1 MPRSHYNS
9 NFCSPLF
16 SVEHYIPYKIK
27 QKKET
32 TTPDSIAD
40 TIITENIRETDSL
53 DRSLHVT
60 TSAVQEESTTE
71 ESTTEESKT
80 EKVTTESPDWLEG
93 FPEQKSEISSI
104 RSKILLPSM
113 KTGEIISEK
122 VPESSSKYFREQT
135 RSSRIKEQLILPVG
149 LEVSDDFYGT
159 FYVNSNLQE
168 RRTEEFCLN
177 SNYYKNLKVLKNLKF
192 FKIHIDLAQKS
203 CTFVVYVIIEQLL
216 KILDSLTLYFLGHP
230 ELYLYVNCESAIGF
244 KMDAIDRPGLA
255 CSFCSSKY
263 LFKYFSVSR

>member
-40 TIITENIRETDSL
+40 TIITENIRESDSL
-53 DRSLHVT
+53 DRSVHVT
-60 TSAVQEESTTE
+60 TSAVLE

-93 FPEQKSEISSI
+93 FPEQKSETSSI

-113 KTGEIISEK
+113 KTGEIINEK
-122 VPESSSKYFREQT
+122 VPESSSKYFQEQP
-135 RSSRIKEQLILPVG
+135 RSSRIKEQLILPAG

-192 FKIHIDLAQKS
+192 LKIHLDLAQKS
-203 CTFVVYVIIEQLL
+203 CKFMLL
-216 KILDSLTLYFLGHP
+216 L
-230 ELYLYVNCESAIGF
+230 N
-244 KMDAIDRPGLA
+244 
-255 CSFCSSKY
+255 SF
-263 LFKYFSVSR
+263 

>member
-1 MPRSHYNS
+1 MILRLDLTAYRVQPFKSYKLCLILPRSHYNS

-53 DRSLHVT
+53 DRSVHVT
-60 TSAVQEESTTE
+60 TSAVLE

-93 FPEQKSEISSI
+93 FPEQKSETSSI

-113 KTGEIISEK
+113 KTGEIINEK
-122 VPESSSKYFREQT
+122 VPESSSKYFQEQP
-135 RSSRIKEQLILPVG
+135 RSSRIKEQLILPAG
-149 LEVSDDFYGT
+149 LEVSDDFYDYMGDMESKAALKSGRLPSSLSSSARPISISLPFIT
-159 FYVNSNLQE
+159 LISFFY
-168 RRTEEFCLN
+168 
-177 SNYYKNLKVLKNLKF
+177 
-192 FKIHIDLAQKS
+192 I
-203 CTFVVYVIIEQLL
+203 
-216 KILDSLTLYFLGHP
+216 
-230 ELYLYVNCESAIGF
+230 YL
-244 KMDAIDRPGLA
+244 
-255 CSFCSSKY
+255 
-263 LFKYFSVSR
+263 

>member
-53 DRSLHVT
+53 DRSVHVT
-60 TSAVQEESTTE
+60 TSAVLE

-93 FPEQKSEISSI
+93 FPEQKSETSSI

-113 KTGEIISEK
+113 KTGEIINEK
-122 VPESSSKYFREQT
+122 VPESSSKYFQEQP
-135 RSSRIKEQLILPVG
+135 RSSRIKEQLILPAG

-192 FKIHIDLAQKS
+192 LKIHLDLAQKS
-203 CTFVVYVIIEQLL
+203 CKFMLL
-216 KILDSLTLYFLGHP
+216 L
-230 ELYLYVNCESAIGF
+230 N
-244 KMDAIDRPGLA
+244 
-255 CSFCSSKY
+255 SF
-263 LFKYFSVSR
+263 

>member
-40 TIITENIRETDSL
+40 TIITENIRESDSL
-53 DRSLHVT
+53 DRSVHVT
-60 TSAVQEESTTE
+60 TSAVLE

-93 FPEQKSEISSI
+93 FPEQKSETSSI

-113 KTGEIISEK
+113 KTGEIINEK
-122 VPESSSKYFREQT
+122 VPESSSKYFQEQP
-135 RSSRIKEQLILPVG
+135 RSSRIKEQLILPAG

-168 RRTEEFCLN
+168 
-177 SNYYKNLKVLKNLKF
+177 
-192 FKIHIDLAQKS
+192 
-203 CTFVVYVIIEQLL
+203 
-216 KILDSLTLYFLGHP
+216 
-230 ELYLYVNCESAIGF
+230 
-244 KMDAIDRPGLA
+244 
-255 CSFCSSKY
+255 
-263 LFKYFSVSR
+263 